1 MRSTMKESRQ
11 SHARRTERS
20 TQELAPSM
28 EAKGRDTRSNRI
40 TDEHARGSNDVLCSG
55 GESRNFEIGA
65 GAGHSYRNTSNTG
78 LHRTICVV
86 EVKDISDRGP
96 YVIRESAGNPAIHIS
111 CLHTHTHTHTLFGKT
126 RAQSTE
132 VGAECRAGRRARQHG
147 SGEVRRSGSENEAH
161 LGLGPRKPRTRQ
173 EKKQDA
179 ARLGRDRTGAEQGQ
193 RRLRRPRQG

>member
-1 MRSTMKESRQ
+1 VRSNTYEKQPHTSCQMRSTMKESRQ

-96 YVIRESAGNPAIHIS
+96 YVIRESAGKPAIHIS
-111 CLHTHTHTHTLFGKT
+111 CLHTHMPALVG
-126 RAQSTE
+126 RAIVITY
-132 VGAECRAGRRARQHG
+132 
-147 SGEVRRSGSENEAH
+147 H
-161 LGLGPRKPRTRQ
+161 LR
-173 EKKQDA
+173 
-179 ARLGRDRTGAEQGQ
+179 
-193 RRLRRPRQG
+193 